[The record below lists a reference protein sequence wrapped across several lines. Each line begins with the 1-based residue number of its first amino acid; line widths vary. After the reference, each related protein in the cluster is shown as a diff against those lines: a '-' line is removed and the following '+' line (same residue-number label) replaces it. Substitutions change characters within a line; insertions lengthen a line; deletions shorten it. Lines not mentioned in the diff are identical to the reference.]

1 MPSPKKTEK
10 PAKTAA
16 TSTLTTRPPVVVVMG
31 HIDHGKSTLLD
42 YIRKSNIVAGEAGGI
57 TQHMGAY
64 EVMHASGGGK
74 APTGKITFID
84 TPGHEAF
91 GSIRTRGAEVADIA
105 ILVVSAEDGVK
116 PQTLE
121 ALKAIQ
127 SAKLPYIVAINKID
141 KPEANIERTKLN
153 LSENEIYLE
162 GYGGDISFVP
172 ISALTGAGVPELLDL
187 INLTAEMNEMKAD
200 ESVLATGAVIE
211 ADLDSRKGISGTLL
225 IKNGHLE
232 TGMFIVAENT
242 YAPVRILEDF
252 TGKPIKYATFS
263 SPVSVVGFNTIP
275 PVGAKFVTVV
285 NKKEAEQMA
294 AEYKPSATTTSSAS
308 SARAASP
315 TRAGQKTADTSGRI
329 VVPFIIKA
337 DAVGSLDGIHHEFAK
352 INQEKVL
359 IKIVT
364 EGIGNV
370 SETDVKT
377 AQSHPEIIILAFNAA
392 PDAKAQ
398 SLLERS
404 TVNIREFSIIYELIQ
419 FVKETVAAKVPKE
432 YVEESIGKAKI
443 LAIFSK
449 NKDKQIIGG
458 KVQEGSIALGAD
470 VKVLRR
476 DAEIGR
482 GKVKELQQQKA
493 KSEEVATG
501 YEFGALVDSKIELAI
516 GDKIEAFKT
525 VEKKA

>member
-1 MPSPKKTEK
+1 MSPKKT
-10 PAKTAA
+10 TA
-16 TSTLTTRPPVVVVMG
+16 TTKKLTTRPPVVVVMG

-64 EVMHASGGGK
+64 EVEHAG
-74 APTGKITFID
+74 GKITFID

-121 ALKAIQ
+121 AYKAIQ

-172 ISALTGAGVPELLDL
+172 ISALTGAGVPELLEL
-187 INLTAEMNEMKAD
+187 VNLTAEMNEMTAD
-200 ESVLATGAVIE
+200 ETALATGAVIE
-211 ADLDSRKGISGTLL
+211 ADLDSRKGVSGTLL

-232 TGMFIVAENT
+232 TGMYVVAEDT
-242 YAPVRILEDF
+242 YAPVRILQDYL
-252 TGKPIKYATFS
+252 GKPLKYATFS
-263 SPVSVVGFNTIP
+263 SPVSVVGFNKIP
-275 PVGAKFVTVV
+275 PVGAKFVTVLD
-285 NKKEAEQMA
+285 KKEAETMA
-294 AEYKPSATTTSSAS
+294 ANFKPTPLPKTSANQASSSSAKI
-308 SARAASP
+308 
-315 TRAGQKTADTSGRI
+315 T
-329 VVPFIIKA
+329 VPLIIKT
-337 DAVGSLDGIHHEFAK
+337 DAVGSLDGIHHELAK
-352 INQEKVL
+352 ILQDKVA
-359 IKIVT
+359 IKVVT

-377 AQSHPEIIILAFNAA
+377 AQSNPEIIIVAFNAK
-392 PDAKAQ
+392 PDSKAK
-398 SLLERS
+398 SILERS
-404 TVNIREFSIIYELIQ
+404 SVNIREFSIIYELVQ
-419 FVKETVAAKVPKE
+419 FIKETVAAKIPKE

-458 KVQEGSIALGAD
+458 KVQEGAIALGAD

-501 YEFGALVDSKIELAI
+501 FEFGALVDCKIELAV

-525 VEKKA
+525 VEKK

>member
-1 MPSPKKTEK
+1 MPTKKV
-10 PAKTAA
+10 
-16 TSTLTTRPPVVVVMG
+16 STVKVVSHPPLKKVAFSTRPPVVVVMG

-64 EVMHASGGGK
+64 EVMHS
-74 APTGKITFID
+74 TGKITFID

-91 GSIRTRGAEVADIA
+91 SSIRTRGANVADIA

-121 ALKAIQ
+121 ALRAIQ

-172 ISALTGAGVPELLDL
+172 ISALTGKGVPELLDL
-187 INLTAEMNEMKAD
+187 ISLTAEMNDLKAD
-200 ESVLATGAVIE
+200 ESALATGSVIE
-211 ADLDSRKGISGTLL
+211 ADLDGRKGVSGTLL
-225 IKNGHLE
+225 IKNGHLT
-232 TGMFIVAENT
+232 TGMYIVAEDT
-242 YAPVRILEDF
+242 FAPVRILEDYL
-252 TGKPIKYATFS
+252 GKPITYATFS
-263 SPVSVVGFNTIP
+263 SPVRVVGFNKIP
-275 PVGAKFVTVV
+275 PVGASFVALD
-285 NKKEAEQMA
+285 NKKDAEKMA
-294 AEYKPSATTTSSAS
+294 AAYVHPKAAVTS
-308 SARAASP
+308 P
-315 TRAGQKTADTSGRI
+315 NGTMNGINTSKI
-329 VVPFIIKA
+329 TLPLIIKT
-337 DAVGSLDGIHHEFAK
+337 DAVGSLDGIHHELAK
-352 INQEKVL
+352 IKPEKVI

-377 AQSHPEIIILAFNAA
+377 AQSNPEIIILAFNAK
-392 PDAKAQ
+392 PDAKAK
-398 SLLERS
+398 SILERS
-404 TVNIREFSIIYELIQ
+404 TVNIKEFSIIYELIE
-419 FVKETVAAKVPKE
+419 FVKNTVTAKIPKE
-432 YVEESIGKAKI
+432 YIEESLGKAKI
-443 LAIFSK
+443 LAVFSK

-458 KVQEGSIALGAD
+458 KVQDGSILLGAD

-476 DAEIGR
+476 DVEIGR

-493 KSEEVATG
+493 RSEEVNAG
-501 YEFGALVDSKIELAI
+501 FEFGALVDSKIELAV
-516 GDKIEAFKT
+516 GDKLEAFKT
-525 VEKKA
+525 VEAPE

>member
-1 MPSPKKTEK
+1 MATKKTTT
-10 PAKTAA
+10 ASTAGKTGIK
-16 TSTLTTRPPVVVVMG
+16 TRPPVVVVMG

-64 EVMHASGGGK
+64 EVAHA
-74 APTGKITFID
+74 TGKITFID

-172 ISALTGAGVPELLDL
+172 ISALTGAGIPELLDL
-187 INLTAEMNEMKAD
+187 VNLTAEMNDMKAD

-225 IKNGHLE
+225 IKNGHLA
-232 TGMFIVAENT
+232 TGMYVVAEDT
-242 YAPVRILEDF
+242 YAPVRILQDF
-252 TGKPIKYATFS
+252 LGKPLSYATFS
-263 SPVSVVGFNTIP
+263 SPVSVVGFNKIP
-275 PVGAKFVTVV
+275 PVGAQFIVV
-285 NKKEAEQMA
+285 ENKKDAESMA
-294 AEYKPSATTTSSAS
+294 ATYKPTITPAS
-308 SARAASP
+308 I
-315 TRAGQKTADTSGRI
+315 TRDAWKNADTTGKII
-329 VVPFIIKA
+329 VPIIIKA
-337 DAVGSLDGIHHEFAK
+337 DAVGSLDGVHHELAK
-352 INQEKVL
+352 IKQEKVL
-359 IKIVT
+359 IKVVS

-377 AQSHPEIIILAFNAA
+377 AQSNPDIIILAFNAK
-392 PDAKAQ
+392 PDAKAK
-398 SLLERS
+398 SILERS
-404 TVNIREFSIIYELIQ
+404 SVNIREFSIIYELIQ
-419 FVKETVAAKVPKE
+419 FMKETVAAKIPKE
-432 YVEESIGKAKI
+432 YIEESIGKA
-443 LAIFSK
+443 
-449 NKDKQIIGG
+449 
-458 KVQEGSIALGAD
+458 
-470 VKVLRR
+470 
-476 DAEIGR
+476 
-482 GKVKELQQQKA
+482 KELQQQKA
-493 KSEEVATG
+493 KSDEVATG
-501 YEFGALVDSKIELAI
+501 FEFGALVDSKIELAV

-525 VEKKA
+525 VEKKD